1 MFRIENSLCQKVNH
15 LELRLNSLSFE
26 KRPRKPKPPSSTP
39 TGLLSQSGGGPKAAD
54 LSSGVPSARLL
65 KPHTAL
71 IAKQSGLS
79 TGVDVDG
86 LSTGV
91 DVDGLSTGVDVDGL
105 STGVDVD
112 GLSTGVDVDG
122 LSTGVDVDGLSTGV
136 DVPLM
141 LHTSSKISKQSSS
154 GVDVDELKEVKSKLA
169 ELETQMIVL
178 PVLQSKVDKLDT
190 LDQKLDFDATKTGR
204 LESKIHLLEQ
214 NTKPF
219 FGLDIDQRI
228 IDKTKSI
235 ELSIKKLELNKT
247 LLNKDFEQ
255 LIANKTSPELG
266 TLKNKIEKL
275 EQTTDS
281 IPTLTRDAI
290 KNEMDLIGW
299 GQMKLEM
306 NDLIKWGSK
315 IGLGRHIGKSRT
327 GRDLND
333 REAEPSSFAFDGQT
347 TPSDE
352 FLQISAVLER
362 NKIKVDVLHS
372 NVQDAVFELGSV
384 KSKIDVL
391 ENKVGGFEGV
401 EVIRSNLDDV
411 MTEVGQIKSKMKYD
425 GVTVSNLQQHVNQ
438 KFACVDQ
445 LVEDVESVKLDLGVS
460 LRLKST
466 LSELRADYES
476 DFASVEKTLQKL
488 NEIDLLKS
496 DMNALKTLS
505 TQLKSD
511 MSKLSEIDQLKSDM
525 SKLSEVDQL
534 KSDMSKLSEID
545 QLKSDISKLNGVNT
559 KHFNEIYKLK
569 TDTKKLNDIDQL
581 KSDVANVEKTL
592 KKLKEIDLLKS
603 DMQAL
608 KILSTQFNQL
618 KSDISKLSEIDQLK
632 SDVSKLNKMHNQL
645 KLDMKKLSEIDLL
658 KAELRKLGEID
669 KIKTELVKLTKS
681 DTKHLDEINRLNND
695 MSQLGKIDQLKADM
709 RKLNEIDQLKADMR
723 KLNEIDMT
731 ELLKKISVLEL
742 ETTDLRELDTKDLLT
757 MQQKMLQLDRIEHD
771 VKGVKDQMFS
781 ITSHSTIHRGRVS
794 FFSPGLIFPH
804 SILVHSVCAIF
815 APLKPHRPPGDL
827 PSSSSTRVK
836 NDETQ
841 PSDNLVRANINS
853 NSSLRSI
860 DAGNTG
866 LSSQS
871 GAGHKAGNTVSNIT
885 SFSCLSNLVINNTL
899 TSEAKPAEGRSSP
912 RTEKCKF
919 QLVTVENN
927 GREIVIHEFEAH
939 KETNSIVKECKPPL
953 KIEKNK
959 HFLLRCDR
967 KVEANVV
974 ITASHQYD

>member
-39 TGLLSQSGGGPKAAD
+39 TGLRKQSGGGPKVAA
-54 LSSGVPSARLL
+54 LSSGVPSDRLL
-65 KPHTAL
+65 KPHTA
-71 IAKQSGLS
+71 SGLS

-86 LSTGV
+86 
-91 DVDGLSTGVDVDGL
+91 DDGLSTGVDVDG
-105 STGVDVD
+105 DD

-122 LSTGVDVDGLSTGV
+122 DDGLSTGVDVDGGLSTGVDVDGGLSTGV
-136 DVPLM
+136 DVPP
-141 LHTSSKISKQSSS
+141 KISKQSSS
-154 GVDVDELKEVKSKLA
+154 GVDVDELKEVKSKLS

-190 LDQKLDFDATKTGR
+190 LDQKLYFDATKTGR

-255 LIANKTSPELG
+255 LIVNKTSPELS

-275 EQTTDS
+275 EQTTRS
-281 IPTLTRDAI
+281 ALASFPTLTRDVI
-290 KNEMDLIGW
+290 KNEMDLFGW

-306 NDLIKWGSK
+306 NDLIKLGSK
-315 IGLGRHIGKSRT
+315 IGLGIGKSSRT

-333 REAEPSSFAFDGQT
+333 REA
-347 TPSDE
+347 
-352 FLQISAVLER
+352 
-362 NKIKVDVLHS
+362 
-372 NVQDAVFELGSV
+372 VQDAVFELGSV

-391 ENKVGGFEGV
+391 ENKVGGFEGI

-411 MTEVGQIKSKMKYD
+411 MTEVERMKYD

-438 KFACVDQ
+438 KFARVDQLVDQ

-466 LSELRADYES
+466 LSELRADYEL

-496 DMNALKTLS
+496 DMHALKTFSTQLNQLKSDMTKLSEIDQLKSDMSKLSESDMSKLSEIDQLKSDMHALKTLS
-505 TQLKSD
+505 TQLNQLKSDMSKLSESDMSKLSEIAQLKSD

-525 SKLSEVDQL
+525 SKLNE
-534 KSDMSKLSEID
+534 
-545 QLKSDISKLNGVNT
+545 VNT

-581 KSDVANVEKTL
+581 KSDVANVEKTQ
-592 KKLKEIDLLKS
+592 KR
-603 DMQAL
+603 
-608 KILSTQFNQL
+608 
-618 KSDISKLSEIDQLK
+618 LSEIDQLK
-632 SDVSKLNKMHNQL
+632 SDMSKLNKMHNQI

-658 KAELRKLGEID
+658 KAELRKLSEID
-669 KIKTELVKLTKS
+669 KIKAELVKLTKS

-723 KLNEIDMT
+723 KLNEIDQLKADMRKLNEIDMT
-731 ELLKKISVLEL
+731 ELLKKFSVLEL
-742 ETTDLRELDTKDLLT
+742 ETTHLRELNTKDLLT
-757 MQQKMLQLDRIEHD
+757 IQQKMLQLDRIEHD
-771 VKGVKDQMFS
+771 VKGVKKDQMFS
-781 ITSHSTIHRGRVS
+781 ITSHSTIHRGKVS
-794 FFSPGLIFPH
+794 FFSPGLIFSH
-804 SILVHSVCAIF
+804 SILVHSLCAIF
-815 APLKPHRPPGDL
+815 APLKLHRLEGDL
-827 PSSSSTRVK
+827 PSSSSTI
-836 NDETQ
+836 Q
-841 PSDNLVRANINS
+841 PSDNLVRANV
-853 NSSLRSI
+853 NSSIRSI

-871 GAGHKAGNTVSNIT
+871 GAGHKAGNTVSNT
-885 SFSCLSNLVINNTL
+885 FSCLSNNVINTTL
-899 TSEAKPAEGRSSP
+899 TSESSP

-927 GREIVIHEFEAH
+927 GREIVIHEFEAY
-939 KETNSIVKECKPPL
+939 EGTNSIVKECKPPL

-967 KVEANVV
+967 KLEANVV
-974 ITASHQYD
+974 ITASHQHD

>member
-39 TGLLSQSGGGPKAAD
+39 T
-54 LSSGVPSARLL
+54 
-65 KPHTAL
+65 AL
-71 IAKQSGLS
+71 IAKQS
-79 TGVDVDG
+79 
-86 LSTGV
+86 
-91 DVDGLSTGVDVDGL
+91 GLSTGVDVDGL

-219 FGLDIDQRI
+219 FGLDID
-228 IDKTKSI
+228 
-235 ELSIKKLELNKT
+235 
-247 LLNKDFEQ
+247 
-255 LIANKTSPELG
+255 
-266 TLKNKIEKL
+266 
-275 EQTTDS
+275 S

-315 IGLGRHIGKSRT
+315 IGLGRHIGNSRT

-352 FLQISAVLER
+352 FLQISGVLER

-401 EVIRSNLDDV
+401 EVVIRSNLDDV

-438 KFACVDQ
+438 KFARVDQ

-505 TQLKSD
+505 TQLDQLKLD
-511 MSKLSEIDQLKSDM
+511 MKKLSEIDLLKAELR
-525 SKLSEVDQL
+525 KLGEIDKI

-545 QLKSDISKLNGVNT
+545 QLKSDI
-559 KHFNEIYKLK
+559 
-569 TDTKKLNDIDQL
+569 
-581 KSDVANVEKTL
+581 
-592 KKLKEIDLLKS
+592 
-603 DMQAL
+603 
-608 KILSTQFNQL
+608 
-618 KSDISKLSEIDQLK
+618 
-632 SDVSKLNKMHNQL
+632 SKLNKMHNQL

-771 VKGVKDQMFS
+771 VKGVKKDQMFS

-815 APLKPHRPPGDL
+815 APLKPHRLEGDL

-841 PSDNLVRANINS
+841 PSDNLVRANVNS

-871 GAGHKAGNTVSNIT
+871 GAGHKAANTVSNIT

-899 TSEAKPAEGRSSP
+899 TSESSP

-927 GREIVIHEFEAH
+927 GQEIVIHEFEAH
-939 KETNSIVKECKPPL
+939 KGTNSIVKECKPPL

-974 ITASHQYD
+974 ITASHQHD